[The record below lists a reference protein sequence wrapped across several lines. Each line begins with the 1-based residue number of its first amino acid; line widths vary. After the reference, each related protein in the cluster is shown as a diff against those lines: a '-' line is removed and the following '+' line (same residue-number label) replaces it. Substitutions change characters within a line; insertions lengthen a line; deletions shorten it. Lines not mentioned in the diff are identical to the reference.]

1 MTELNRYKMLVNN
14 KNSADGRRGS
24 GRIVAG
30 AATKDLTLLV
40 VLAGLLITTG
50 EAERMGTLMKH
61 AVNSAMWAIVYEV
74 GENSFANQIVRPP
87 SPCRREFRVP
97 TLVLP
102 SIHIIILESRAI

>member
-14 KNSADGRRGS
+14 KKSADGS

-50 EAERMGTLMKH
+50 ETERMGTLMKH
-61 AVNSAMWAIVYEV
+61 AVNSAM
-74 GENSFANQIVRPP
+74 
-87 SPCRREFRVP
+87 
-97 TLVLP
+97 
-102 SIHIIILESRAI
+102 